1 MSVKSSVPG
10 GGEKVCGE
18 MVIHKK
24 GVYVEK
30 ITHVTR
36 SDETGGTLERH
47 RNNLPCPPVKD
58 YAEASVG
65 GVT

>member
-1 MSVKSSVPG
+1 MSVKSSVPEG
-10 GGEKVCGE
+10 GREGLWE

-36 SDETGGTLERH
+36 SDETGGNTGKAL
-47 RNNLPCPPVKD
+47 
-58 YAEASVG
+58 
-65 GVT
+65 